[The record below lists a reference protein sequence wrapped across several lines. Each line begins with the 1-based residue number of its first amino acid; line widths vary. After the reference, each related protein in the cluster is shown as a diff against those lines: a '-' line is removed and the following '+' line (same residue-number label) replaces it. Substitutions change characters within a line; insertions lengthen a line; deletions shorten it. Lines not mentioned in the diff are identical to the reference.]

1 MVSLGK
7 DHGPRRSPFIPPSL
21 LQDYAQ
27 VKLCF
32 KPKAFS
38 CLDKTELFLNSVV
51 KKTDSGTNC
60 LSLLNASKSILSWL
74 CLPPSGLTFP
84 QAEHS
89 GFWPCYT
96 PVSQLLPLFL
106 GALALILAPSARNM
120 LSSVFLPTSPSR
132 LILAASPYKFSPD
145 PPIWVPGLLRQT
157 YCTRVFQ
164 HQRLHRASYHH
175 YGSMCPC
182 HPQASWGQGLHVIYL
197 CLSQPTLYLVFNQH
211 LLREH
216 MNK

>member
-7 DHGPRRSPFIPPSL
+7 DHGPLRSPFIPSSL

-27 VKLCF
+27 IKLCF
-32 KPKAFS
+32 KPKAFNY
-38 CLDKTELFLNSVV
+38 LDKTELFLNSVV

-60 LSLLNASKSILSWL
+60 LSLLTDSKSILSWP

-106 GALALILAPSARNM
+106 SALALTLAPSARNM

-132 LILAASPYKFSPD
+132 LILASSPYNSPQICPFGFQAFSGRPTALVSFSTKD
-145 PPIWVPGLLRQT
+145 FIMLVIIIMLPTSFLGTRTTCHLFMVVTAYPILGIQSTFVERT
-157 YCTRVFQ
+157 
-164 HQRLHRASYHH
+164 HA
-175 YGSMCPC
+175 
-182 HPQASWGQGLHVIYL
+182 
-197 CLSQPTLYLVFNQH
+197 
-211 LLREH
+211 
-216 MNK
+216 